1 MFIVLADFPSIFHLS
16 QLFFSGMASAAV
28 SLGARLIGQNG
39 RSLNFNFNCFKTIL
53 SVPKVAVRGV
63 VTSAQNA
70 NAQVKQ
76 EKTSFGNL
84 KDSDR
89 IFTNL
94 YGRHDYRLKGAM
106 ARVSIYLPIF
116 K

>member
-1 MFIVLADFPSIFHLS
+1 
-16 QLFFSGMASAAV
+16 MASSAV
-28 SLGARLIGQNG
+28 SLGARLIGQ
-39 RSLNFNFNCFKTIL
+39 KI
-53 SVPKVAVRGV
+53 PKVAVRGV

-94 YGRHDYRLKGAM
+94 YGRHDYRLKGALSRGDWHKTKEIILKGSDWILGELKTSGLRGRGG
-106 ARVSIYLPIF
+106 AGSIGYEVGIHEQP
-116 K
+116 